1 MVKQDAD
8 TEAAV
13 AGAEF
18 GLYAKNDMEAHGTV
32 IVKADTLLGK
42 AVSGEDGKAVFTQDL
57 PFGEYYIKELAA
69 PDGYVSSDEVLG
81 SKSRI
86 SGTEY

>member
-42 AVSGEDGKAVFTQDL
+42 LFPEKMERLYLHG
-57 PFGEYYIKELAA
+57 I
-69 PDGYVSSDEVLG
+69 
-81 SKSRI
+81 
-86 SGTEY
+86 